1 MAAEISAQLVRE
13 LREQTGAGMMDCKRA
28 LQDTNGDI
36 EAAVVVLREK
46 GMANAAKRA
55 DRATTEG
62 LVGYRLADD
71 HSRGTMVAIGCE
83 TEPVSNNDEFQAF
96 GKKVLDLVEAEGI
109 EAASRLEEERVELS
123 GKLGENIA
131 VAGAAR
137 FETVDGGRLGAYV
150 HPPANKL
157 GVLLQVR
164 GGDEELAR
172 NLAMHISWS
181 DPRWIGREDVPEDLV
196 AAERE
201 IYLNSEEVQS
211 KPEQAREKIV
221 TGMLDKRFFAER
233 GGVLADQPWIH
244 DGSQTVGKVLAEA
257 GAEVLEFQRFSLAG

>member
-1 MAAEISAQLVRE
+1 MAAEISAALVRE
-13 LREQTGAGMMDCKRA
+13 LREKTGAGMMDCKRA

-36 EAAVVVLREK
+36 EAAVVLLREK

-71 HSRGTMVAIGCE
+71 HSRGTMVAVGSE
-83 TEPVSNNDEFQAF
+83 TEPVSKNEDFQAF
-96 GKKVLDLVEAEGI
+96 GKKALDLVEAEGI
-109 EAASRLEEERVELS
+109 DAVSGLDEERVELS

-137 FETVDGGRLGAYV
+137 FEAVDGGRLGAYV

-157 GVLLQVR
+157 GVLLLLR
-164 GGDEELAR
+164 GGDELAR
-172 NLAMHISWS
+172 KLAMHIAASS
-181 DPRWIGREDVPEDLV
+181 PRWIGRDEVPED
-196 AAERE
+196 AIATERE
-201 IYLNSEEVQS
+201 IFANTDEVQS

-221 TGMLDKRFFAER
+221 EGMLNKRFFGAN
-233 GGVLADQPWIH
+233 VLAEQEWIH
-244 DGSQTVGKVLAEA
+244 DGSLTVGKVLADA
-257 GAEVLEFQRFSLAG
+257 GAEVLEFERFSLAG